1 MRSMLIVSLFVFVLG
16 CGTSGQHR
24 WQPARWSI
32 ALHGGAG
39 AIAKD
44 APQELQLAYQE
55 ALERALTLGADV
67 LRTGGTSLD
76 AVEQVIRV
84 FEDDPMFNCG
94 RGAVFNNE
102 GKHELDASIM
112 DGETLACGAVTGVVT
127 VKHPISLARK
137 VMTDTRHVLFSG
149 VGAEHFA
156 DQTSLERVENS
167 YFSTELRRQQWL
179 ERRARSSLVPAQDR
193 GTVGVVALDSAGH
206 LAAGTST
213 GGLTLKRWGRVG
225 DSPIIGAGTY
235 ADDRTCAVSCTGT
248 GEEFIRHA
256 IAYSVSARMAL
267 ARKTVQEASD
277 HAIHEVLQPDDGGLV
292 ALDRYGHAAFSF
304 STAGMYRGAADSKGR
319 FEVGIHETM
328 IGASLAAGP

>member
-1 MRSMLIVSLFVFVLG
+1 MRLLSMAILLVSILG
-16 CGTSGQHR
+16 CQAIGKHSSHSVQ
-24 WQPARWSI
+24 WAI

-39 AIAKD
+39 AIGKD
-44 APQELQLAYQE
+44 APQETQLAYQNSLE
-55 ALERALTLGADV
+55 KALAVGADI
-67 LRTGGTSLD
+67 LQAGGSSLD

-84 FEDDPMFNCG
+84 FEDDPLFNCG

-112 DGETLACGAVTGVVT
+112 DGETLACGAVAGVT
-127 VKHPISLARK
+127 TIKNPISLARK

-149 VGAEHFA
+149 TGAEHFA

-167 YFSTELRRQQWL
+167 YFSTERRRQQWQ
-179 ERRARSSLVPAQDR
+179 ERRARAATIPAQDR

-213 GGLTLKRWGRVG
+213 GGLTLKRWGRIG

-256 IAYSVSARMAL
+256 VAYSVSARMEMANME
-267 ARKTVQEASD
+267 VQEASD
-277 HAIHEVLQPDDGGLV
+277 HAIHKVLKPDDGGLV
-292 ALDRYGHAAFSF
+292 ALDRHGRAAFSF
-304 STAGMYRGAADSKGR
+304 STAGMYRGVADSSGR
-319 FEVGIHETM
+319 FEVGIHEAM
-328 IGASLAAGP
+328 IGTDSLPSP